1 MASQNPSTS
10 TSENDDMQLQCSRGA
25 EEQSASEI
33 PCKRRKKG
41 GKYQAFDLEEKL
53 KLKKYENL
61 ESQTRKILN
70 RTYEKLSKV
79 LSRDDMPLEVL
90 YLKTRLTHLQEKTSL
105 DPIRIG
111 LCGRTG
117 AGKTSLLN
125 AILGKKLFLPVSG
138 SSVCTSCVVEVKT
151 SRADQYEA
159 TVHLLSDNEWKEE
172 LKNLVEVL
180 SKNGNDGGDDDDDD
194 DDDDEEEEDDNDC
207 NECVNDAAE
216 KLRTLYGE
224 GAEKK
229 DYETLLRTAW
239 KVSIPP
245 RRIISIKK
253 QKEEEFSKELDKYIR
268 VRDKG
273 TDCLWPLIKN
283 VEVTIPRSEILPE
296 GIIFLDI
303 PGTGDFNSKRDE
315 MWKESINK
323 CSVIWIVSDI
333 ERVVGEKTQDQ
344 LLEESIKA
352 FPGGMCTDI
361 ALVVSKSDKIDLDE
375 YRRERKNEN
384 GLDAQAQCIQ
394 RARQSLSHP
403 SSPSQ
408 ENAAAAEERNQ
419 DVKNKKEK
427 SIMQKLKRKLP
438 PDAEVL
444 NKPKLVYTVS
454 AREFWKESPLRILS
468 QEETE
473 IPELERDYVKMI
485 YLEGEWGNSQSWL
498 KTLVPTLSQPSEDL
512 VFRKIGVE
520 ELIKKEIDSLENG
533 LQKCFNEILQ
543 PLCKGVEQAK
553 KRYKKTV
560 IEMLTRVDGYRGYH
574 KTLKA
579 VFLKDGIYASK
590 KFARI
595 DFNESLAKPLYDEIY
610 SIFGGIFRTQ
620 NTTRSNLWSH
630 LKIFKN
636 EVQRKIHQ
644 TGKDNSLPIDSSKIH
659 MFIQEVNAILKE
671 LEKQI
676 LQNKI
681 LIYQSLSKSIQ
692 SDLKPHYKGKRF
704 SSAIAKYGV

>member
-1 MASQNPSTS
+1 MQTMASQNPSTS

-53 KLKKYENL
+53 KLKKSSPSLSIVSGESEEWLLLIKKTVKNLISSLASGKSPDENL

-138 SSVCTSCVVEVKT
+138 SSVCTSCVVE
-151 SRADQYEA
+151 
-159 TVHLLSDNEWKEE
+159 EWKEE

-485 YLEGEWGNSQSWL
+485 YLEGEAR
-498 KTLVPTLSQPSEDL
+498 KLSE
-512 VFRKIGVE
+512 R
-520 ELIKKEIDSLENG
+520 
-533 LQKCFNEILQ
+533 
-543 PLCKGVEQAK
+543 LCVEQAK

-681 LIYQSLSKSIQ
+681 LIYQSLMQIGSNANLQ
-692 SDLKPHYKGKRF
+692 RDLFEVSESG
-704 SSAIAKYGV
+704 